1 MDRLTSVPFT
11 GGMTSITRTL
21 TIATAVGSGLVGGV
35 LFGFST
41 FVMRALD
48 RLPAADAMAA
58 MQSINREAPNP
69 LFMAALFGT
78 AATGLALGISALPR
92 LDEPVARLQ
101 LAGSVLY
108 LAAVAVTAIYHVPHN
123 DALAKLDPTGASA
136 AAEWVRY
143 SSGWTAWNH
152 VRTAAAVGGA
162 IVLTIA
168 AGLR

>member
-1 MDRLTSVPFT
+1 MDRLTLVPFT

-78 AATGLALGISALPR
+78 AATGLALGL
-92 LDEPVARLQ
+92 
-101 LAGSVLY
+101 
-108 LAAVAVTAIYHVPHN
+108 
-123 DALAKLDPTGASA
+123 
-136 AAEWVRY
+136 
-143 SSGWTAWNH
+143 
-152 VRTAAAVGGA
+152 
-162 IVLTIA
+162 
-168 AGLR
+168 